1 MLTLEL
7 QRDEALPDAQ
17 VKACPD
23 AAFFELWCQR
33 TVDYLRQTS
42 ELLVADRLE
51 ISLLLTTPDAI
62 RLLNR
67 DYRTKDSA
75 TNVLSFPSGLPVLDV
90 LDEDSSRGG
99 SSLQALGDLV
109 FCAEVVQTEAQAQD
123 KALLDHWAHLTVHGV
138 LHLVGLDHEND
149 KEAAAMEAAEIRILS
164 NSGVENPY

>member
-7 QRDEALPDAQ
+7 QRDEALSDAQ
-17 VKACPD
+17 AKACPD

-67 DYRTKDSA
+67 DYRTRDSA

-90 LDEDSSRGG
+90 LDEDSSNSG

-109 FCAEVVQTEAQAQD
+109 FCAEVVQTEAQVQD

-138 LHLVGLDHEND
+138 LHLAGLDHEND
-149 KEAAAMEAAEIRILS
+149 REATAMEAAEIRILS

>member
-90 LDEDSSRGG
+90 LDEDSSRRG

-138 LHLVGLDHEND
+138 LHLAGLDHEND